1 MFDFPRRRMVLSNS
15 GLPYPLVYR
24 AGTRSVET
32 VELAGLPLGTFDGA
46 TYEEREVPLSPGDVA
61 VFFTDG
67 LTDAR
72 REGDD
77 YGTARLA
84 AQLEAGARAGA
95 GAAELGDRILS
106 DVDGF
111 LGDAPRADDLTL
123 VVVKAR

>member
-1 MFDFPRRRMVLSNS
+1 M
-15 GLPYPLVYR
+15 
-24 AGTRSVET
+24 A
-32 VELAGLPLGTFDGA
+32 
-46 TYEEREVPLSPGDVA
+46 PGDVV

-72 REGDD
+72 RQHED
-77 YGTARLA
+77 YGIARLV

-95 GAAELGDRILS
+95 TAADLGERILS

-111 LGDAPRADDLTL
+111 LGDKARADDLTL